1 MTKDSSA
8 KRKTGKRKPEKLSFT
23 QDFIP
28 IKNLEHGIIE
38 TTDGRYIKILEIE
51 PINFML
57 RSEEEQYEIICSFA
71 SWLKISPVH
80 LQFKSI
86 TRKADS
92 DKHIAMLRKE
102 MATEESEQCKKLSEG
117 YIRLIK
123 DVGSREALTRRFF
136 LIFRYEELRRN
147 ENSDYGQICSTLLT
161 AEQNARAYFMQ
172 CGNNILQPKDPDEAT
187 AEILYMFFNR
197 RSCVEEPFHSR
208 VDRIVLDTMAAKN
221 KVIGIDPIPHIR
233 MAHFI
238 APRGI
243 DLTHRNYIIMDG
255 LYYSFLYIK
264 GNGYPNK
271 VRAGWMSS
279 LINAGEGIDVDV
291 FLRRENRSKTIDKV
305 AQRIR
310 LNRTKLKSMQDT
322 STDYEEL
329 AGSIQAGYFIKQGIA
344 NYNEDLF
351 YMSVF
356 VTVSARTYE
365 ELMWR
370 KQQMTDMLKSM
381 DMYVSDCS
389 FQQEDALRTVMPF
402 LQISPKL
409 EKKSKRNVLTS
420 GAASTYMFTSFEM
433 SDDTGVLLGLN
444 RHNNSLCIVDLF
456 DTKKN
461 KNANLNLL
469 GTSGA
474 GKTFTM
480 QLLALRMRMRGIQC
494 YIIAPI
500 KGHEFRR
507 ACNRIGGQFIKI
519 APGSPHCINI
529 MEIRH
534 TISPEME
541 LIDELDYSEMD
552 SLLAQKIQQLMIFFS
567 LLIPDMTNE
576 EEQML
581 DEALIRTYGRFGI
594 THDNDSV
601 YADRNAVPPKMKT
614 MPILGDLHEELQK
627 NEMTKRIAV
636 IVSRFVTGSAQS
648 FNQQTNVDL
657 SNKYIVLD
665 LSELKGKLLPVGM
678 MIALDYVWDKIKSDR
693 TKKKAIMI
701 DEIWQ
706 LIGAGSNRMA
716 AEFCLEI
723 FKVIRGF
730 GGAAISATQD
740 LSDFFGLE
748 DGRYGR
754 AIINNSKNKIILNL
768 EPDEAEFV
776 RDTLKL
782 TKTEIRSITRFERGE
797 ALICSNNSKVPVI
810 IKASKEEQEMITTDR
825 AELEAI
831 LKERQQ
837 EAD

>member
-8 KRKTGKRKPEKLSFT
+8 KRKAGKRKPEKLSFT

-102 MATEESEQCKKLSEG
+102 METEESEQCKKLSEG

-221 KVIGIDPIPHIR
+221 KVIGIDSVPHIR

-581 DEALIRTYGRFGI
+581 DEALIRTYGKFGI

-601 YADRNAVPPKMKT
+601 YEDRNAVPPKMKT

>member
-8 KRKTGKRKPEKLSFT
+8 KRKAGKRKPEKLSFT

-221 KVIGIDPIPHIR
+221 KVIGIDPVPHIR

-402 LQISPKL
+402 LQISLKL

-433 SDDTGVLLGLN
+433 SDDTGVLLGIN

-581 DEALIRTYGRFGI
+581 DEALIRTYGKFGI

-601 YADRNAVPPKMKT
+601 YEDRNAVPPKMKA

-627 NEMTKRIAV
+627 NEMTKRIAI

>member
-356 VTVSARTYE
+356 VTASARTYE

-433 SDDTGVLLGLN
+433 SDDTGVLLGIN

-581 DEALIRTYGRFGI
+581 DEALIRTYGKFGI

>member
-1 MTKDSSA
+1 MRRGDS
-8 KRKTGKRKPEKLSFT
+8 
-23 QDFIP
+23 
-28 IKNLEHGIIE
+28 N
-38 TTDGRYIKILEIE
+38 
-51 PINFML
+51 
-57 RSEEEQYEIICSFA
+57 
-71 SWLKISPVH
+71 
-80 LQFKSI
+80 
-86 TRKADS
+86 
-92 DKHIAMLRKE
+92 
-102 MATEESEQCKKLSEG
+102 
-117 YIRLIK
+117 
-123 DVGSREALTRRFF
+123 
-136 LIFRYEELRRN
+136 
-147 ENSDYGQICSTLLT
+147 DYGQVCSMLQT
-161 AEQNARAYFMQ
+161 AEQNARSYFMQ
-172 CGNNILQPKDPDEAT
+172 CGNTLLQPKDPDEAT

-197 RSCVEEPFHSR
+197 RTCVDEPFASR
-208 VDRIVLDTMAAKN
+208 VDRVVLDTMAAKN
-221 KVIGIDPIPHIR
+221 KVIGIDPVPNIR

-238 APRGI
+238 SPRGI
-243 DLTHRNYIIMDG
+243 DLTHHNYIIMDG

-271 VRAGWMSS
+271 VRAGWMSA
-279 LINAGEGIDVDV
+279 LINAGEGIDIDV
-291 FLRRENRSKTIDKV
+291 FLKRENRSKTVDKV

-310 LNRTKLKSMQDT
+310 LNRTKIKGMQDT

-329 AGSIQAGYFIKQGIA
+329 AGSIQAGYYIKQGIA

-351 YMSVF
+351 YMSIF
-356 VTVSARTYE
+356 ITVSAKTYE
-365 ELMWR
+365 ELLWR
-370 KQQMTDMLKSM
+370 KQQMTDMLKSL
-381 DMYVSDCS
+381 DMFVSDCR
-389 FQQEDALRTVMPF
+389 FQQEDALKTVMPF
-402 LQISPKL
+402 LKISPKL

-420 GAASTYMFTSFEM
+420 GAASTYIFTSFEM
-433 SDDTGVLLGLN
+433 SDDNGVLLGIN
-444 RHNNSLCIVDLF
+444 RHNNSLCVVDLF

-474 GKTFTM
+474 GKSFTM

-494 YIIAPI
+494 FILAPI

-534 TISPEME
+534 TITPEME
-541 LIDELDYSEMD
+541 LIDELDYSELD
-552 SLLAQKIQQLMIFFS
+552 SMLAQKIQQLMIFFS

-581 DEALIRTYGRFGI
+581 DEALIRTYGKMGI

-601 YADRNAVPPKMKT
+601 YLDREASPPKMKT
-614 MPILGDLHEELQK
+614 MPTLGDLHEELNK
-627 NEMTKRIAV
+627 NDMTKRIAV

-648 FNQQTNVDL
+648 FNRQTNVDL

-782 TKTEIRSITRFERGE
+782 TNTEIRSITRFERGE

-810 IKASKEEQEMITTDR
+810 IKASAEEQEMITTDR
-825 AELEAI
+825 AELETI
-831 LKERQQ
+831 LKERQKKQ
-837 EAD
+837 AAPA

>member
-8 KRKTGKRKPEKLSFT
+8 KRKAGKRKPEKLSFT

-102 MATEESEQCKKLSEG
+102 METEESEQCKKLSEG

-243 DLTHRNYIIMDG
+243 DLMHRNYIIMDG

-433 SDDTGVLLGLN
+433 SDDTGVLLGIN

-581 DEALIRTYGRFGI
+581 DEALIRTYGKFGI

-730 GGAAISATQD
+730 GGAAVSATQD

>member
-8 KRKTGKRKPEKLSFT
+8 KRKAGKRKPEKLSFT

-102 MATEESEQCKKLSEG
+102 TETEESEQCKKLSEG

-221 KVIGIDPIPHIR
+221 KVIGIDPVPHIR

-402 LQISPKL
+402 LQISLKL

-433 SDDTGVLLGLN
+433 SDDTGVLLGIN

-581 DEALIRTYGRFGI
+581 DEALIRTYGKFGI

-601 YADRNAVPPKMKT
+601 YEDRNAVPPKMKT

-831 LKERQQ
+831 LKERQR